1 MQRRIAEK
9 SSATSG
15 ALTVFVQ
22 RRLNEGFTMFLE
34 RKIIGRMFGDDTRQ
48 FEALG
53 GVEDLLYAVRDPFN
67 TKCF

>member
-1 MQRRIAEK
+1 M
-9 SSATSG
+9 
-15 ALTVFVQ
+15 TVFVR

-48 FEALG
+48 FQALG

-67 TKCF
+67 TICL